1 MRTIDDL
8 LSDLGVLAGL
18 DAEQRLTIA
27 GCAQLQVFA
36 PGELLMRE
44 GTPADVFFVLR
55 AGTVALETEVPGR
68 GPATLETLHHGD
80 VLGWSWIVPPYR
92 TAFDARAVEATRSI
106 AFDGACLRGKC
117 EHDPALG
124 FALLRLLAAAFT
136 RRLQD
141 TRMRLLD
148 LYAGAPGG

>member
-1 MRTIDDL
+1 VRTIDEL

-18 DAEQRLTIA
+18 EAEQRRTIA
-27 GCAQLQVFA
+27 GCARLQPFA

-44 GTPADVFFVLR
+44 GAPADEFFVIR
-55 AGTVALETEVPGR
+55 AGDVALETEVPGR
-68 GPATLETLHHGD
+68 GAVTLETLHAGD

-92 TAFDARAVEATRSI
+92 TAFDARAIEATRVV

-117 EHDPALG
+117 EDDPALG

-148 LYAGAPGG
+148 LYAGARDA